1 MTTRTMHLVWNVA
14 MTECWG
20 TDSAGDAQFV
30 STGDASR
37 CRLGV
42 PATGGEFRDAH
53 AEDAPDGVLP
63 MTTLEIPLPA
73 AALSD
78 DDIDTSDI
86 PELGEDFFKS
96 ATLTK
101 HRLPRTTYEPEVSS

>member
-1 MTTRTMHLVWNVA
+1 MNKRIMHLVWNVA

-42 PATGGEFRDAH
+42 PATGGEFRETH
-53 AEDAPDGVLP
+53 EEDAPDGVLP

-73 AALSD
+73 VALTD
-78 DDIDTSDI
+78 AEIDTSDI
-86 PELGEDFFKS
+86 PEQGEESFKR
-96 ATLTK
+96 AKRT
-101 HRLPRTTYEPEVSS
+101 RLRPTRTNSDPEV